1 MMFLNLADFTVGQ
14 KEKKAMLE
22 LKKEDCAKTG
32 QPYEDEL
39 YIWDRLYAD
48 RLFNEKYLTLGALS
62 FVFTDDLLT
71 RSSHQMTNL

>member
-1 MMFLNLADFTVGQ
+1 
-14 KEKKAMLE
+14 MLE

-48 RLFNEKYLTLGALS
+48 RLFNEKYLTLGAWS
-62 FVFTDDLLT
+62 FVFG
-71 RSSHQMTNL
+71 N